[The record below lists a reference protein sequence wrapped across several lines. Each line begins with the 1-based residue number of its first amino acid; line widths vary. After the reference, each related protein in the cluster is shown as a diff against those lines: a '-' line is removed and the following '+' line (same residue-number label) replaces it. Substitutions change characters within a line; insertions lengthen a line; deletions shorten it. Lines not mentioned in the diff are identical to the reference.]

1 MVVRTVRALAFIV
14 AIGASVPV
22 GGILLPTMV
31 QAALSTGEQ
40 AALNLVVS
48 AESQASP
55 AAQVA
60 AIMGS
65 SLSGP
70 QKALALQWL
79 AEGAATDA
87 QVAAIAAA
95 IISAVVEAGAAGQ
108 TGTVAVLGTGLG
120 QAYKA
125 LNGDGRA
132 SAAGAVMAAMENAT
146 AEPGGAGGLSRQTAQ
161 ALTTAF
167 SEAAAGT
174 SRSAADSSGEDA
186 PDPGQTDNPTPTPVT
201 PSPS

>member
-1 MVVRTVRALAFIV
+1 MIGKTVRALVFI
-14 AIGASVPV
+14 AATSASVPV
-22 GGILLPTMV
+22 AGILLPTMV

-40 AALNLVVS
+40 AALNVVVS

-55 AAQVA
+55 DAQVA

-65 SLSGP
+65 SLSGA

-87 QVAAIAAA
+87 QVVAIAAA

-132 SAAGAVMAAMENAT
+132 SAAGAVMSAMQNAT
-146 AEPGGAGGLSRQTAQ
+146 AEPGAAGGLSRQMSQ

-167 SEAAAGT
+167 TAAAAGT
-174 SRSAADSSGEDA
+174 PRSAADSSGEDA
-186 PDPGQTDNPTPTPVT
+186 PDPGQTDNPGPTPET

>member
-1 MVVRTVRALAFIV
+1 MIGRAARVLALMAV
-14 AIGASVPV
+14 AGAFVPAMALIMP
-22 GGILLPTMV
+22 GTV

-40 AALNLVVS
+40 AAFNVVVA
-48 AESQASP
+48 AEGQADP

-60 AIMGS
+60 AIMSS

-79 AEGAATDA
+79 VEGAATDA

-95 IISAVVEAGAAGQ
+95 IVAAVIEAGAAGQ
-108 TGTVAVLGTGLG
+108 SGAVAILGTGLG
-120 QAYKA
+120 QAYQA

-132 SAAGAVMAAMENAT
+132 SAAGAVMSAMQGAT
-146 AEPGGAGGLSRQTAQ
+146 AEPGAAGGLSRQMSQVFTS
-161 ALTTAF
+161 AF
-167 SEAAAGT
+167 TEAAAGT
-174 SRSAADSSGEDA
+174 PRGAADSSGEDA
-186 PDPGQTDNPTPTPVT
+186 PEQGQTNNPVEPTS